1 MNEYVVD
8 FTVTF
13 SVVIDAESESD
24 AERLAEDE
32 EWREDVLDTRTA
44 WDDVVVETEVSDPE
58 WSEF

>member
-1 MNEYVVD
+1 VNEYVVD

>member
-1 MNEYVVD
+1 VNEYVVD

-24 AERLAEDE
+24 AERLAEDD

-44 WDDVVVETEVSDPE
+44 WDDVVVETEVSEPE
-58 WSEF
+58 WSGF